1 MVLGPG
7 SSGPCHARR
16 NAATRHSRPM
26 TWGRQQVGPTAAVR
40 LAATLPFPASCPAR
54 CRPRPSCRPPSLHPS
69 SHCLRGSEA
78 WDVGDARCERSQ
90 GTRWFLGRDVYKS
103 LCHLALRGMRGWGQ
117 TWPCGSRSLGGREG
131 PGSQGSGGGVPQ
143 PVGAP
148 PALRFPQESVVV
160 KEPWYPAT
168 EAQGG
173 PSTVS
178 STWEGWHLLQRGFLA
193 TDEPRRRP
201 RPDLIKLKRGSNRS
215 P

>member
-131 PGSQGSGGGVPQ
+131 PGSQGSGGG
-143 PVGAP
+143 GP
-148 PALRFPQESVVV
+148 PASGC
-160 KEPWYPAT
+160 PASP
-168 EAQGG
+168 ALSPG
-173 PSTVS
+173 VS
-178 STWEGWHLLQRGFLA
+178 RCKGTLVPGH
-193 TDEPRRRP
+193 
-201 RPDLIKLKRGSNRS
+201 RGSRRS
-215 P
+215 VHCLLNLGGVASAAAGFPSNG